1 MPVAR
6 TLPTP
11 QLKMRR
17 CSPPRQIDVRFRSS
31 LLGAAIASLPLCACT
46 YGEPAK
52 GDGAAPQ
59 KVDVRPPSRAAIAE
73 VEKANRC
80 LGLVHALE
88 PARRWV
94 DAEILLRAGLD
105 ALEPGTAVKLLRQA
119 ERVEAGSGLSRDMIA
134 SIQQRSNVTI
144 GSEDELERHAPEIRE
159 CVDPHLPSQS
169 GVPSD

>member
-1 MPVAR
+1 
-6 TLPTP
+6 
-11 QLKMRR
+11 
-17 CSPPRQIDVRFRSS
+17 VRFRSS